1 VLEAGNYFMDT
12 VKLSINGQE
21 VTAPKGELLIEV
33 CEMHGIYLPRF
44 CHFRGLT
51 AQASCRMCVVRV
63 EKIPKLQ
70 TACTMPVT
78 EGMVVTTESAEIEE
92 VRAAMLEFLLSNHPV
107 DCPVCD
113 RAGECELQ
121 DQTYGFGEDRTR
133 MQFSDKEPTLERQI
147 APFIYNDPQRCVV
160 CKRCTR
166 VCEEW
171 MDEFA
176 ITTVNRGS
184 HTLISAFTGWVECSD
199 CGNCV
204 DVCPTGTLLHVPY
217 KYISRPWDLKQT
229 PTVCNFCS
237 DGCSILAGSRS
248 EQLIRSVARDGRG
261 RTAGG
266 INHDF
271 LCALGRYPIDFVHNP
286 ERIERPFIRRGEHLV
301 PTTWDD
307 ALSYVAKRLSEV
319 KSQHGG
325 DAIGVV
331 SAARLLNEDQYILK
345 KFAAEALETRNAE
358 FYHDEDEIDFASF
371 FKYGTPTMATQ
382 EHIQNADTILLI
394 GSDPNEENPLTAF
407 SIRWAVRQKSARL
420 LIVNSMGSRL
430 ERQAQIAVRVR
441 EGSEPALIAALLDE
455 SKVAEAADAM
465 GASADDLQAIRQTL
479 LESERVIVIFGDEL
493 RGAAAEAL
501 PLLEQALATPNP
513 EVAQEAK
520 KAHIERLSREVA
532 STNSTQKPAINEN
545 PYTLIVARPTL
556 EVGAEPAR
564 TATKFSFVLLC
575 RYANSLGAFQMGLD
589 SSLSGGLS
597 AQAMVNGAGAGIR
610 ALYVAGED
618 LVAKANGEAEV
629 VRSQLAKLDLLVVQE
644 MFLTDTAK
652 LAHVVFPV
660 TSFAESQGTQVNNGS
675 QVQLVRR
682 TIPPVGQARPDWMV
696 VNSVAKLMGH
706 DFGYQGAVKNIFKEI
721 SEKAEGYAGL
731 SHNRLANEGATYVER
746 KQPDASRINRSEL
759 MDRLAAELT
768 HINRNVEVDRSELV
782 TKAGHRLH
790 RRYPL
795 ITRYSANL
803 PPGTAE
809 SEETRPAPLVFP
821 A

>member
-1 VLEAGNYFMDT
+1 MET
-12 VKLSINGQE
+12 VKLTINGQE

-33 CEMHGIYLPRF
+33 CEMNGIFLPRF

-51 AQASCRMCVVRV
+51 PQASCRLCVVRI

-70 TACTMPVT
+70 TACSTPVT
-78 EGMVVTTESAEIEE
+78 DGMIVTTESKEIEDT
-92 VRAAMLEFLLSNHPV
+92 RTAMIEFLLSNHPV

-133 MQFSDKEPTLERQI
+133 SQYSDKEATLERQI
-147 APFIYNDPQRCVV
+147 APFIYNDPQRCVT

-176 ITTVNRGS
+176 ITTINRGS
-184 HTLISAFTGWVECSD
+184 HTLISTFGGWVECSD

-217 KYISRPWDLKQT
+217 KYIARPWDLKQV

-237 DGCSILAGSRS
+237 DGCSMLAGTRS
-248 EQLIRSVARDGRG
+248 EQLVRTVARDGRG

-271 LCALGRYPIDFVHNP
+271 LCALGRYTIDFVHNP
-286 ERIERPFIRRGEHLV
+286 ERIERPLIRRGEQLV

-307 ALSYVAKRLSEV
+307 ALSFAAKRLAEI
-319 KSQHGG
+319 KAQNGG
-325 DAIGVV
+325 NSIGVI
-331 SAARLLNEDQYILK
+331 SAPRLLNEDQYTLK
-345 KFAAEALETRNAE
+345 KLASEVIETKNAD
-358 FYHDEDEIDFASF
+358 FYHDEDEIDLASF
-371 FKYGTPTMATQ
+371 FKYGTPTIATQ

-430 ERQAQIAVRVR
+430 ERQANIAVRVR
-441 EGSEPALIAALLDE
+441 EGSEPALIYALLDE
-455 SKVAEAADAM
+455 SKMAEAAEAM
-465 GASADDLQAIRQTL
+465 GANADDLKIIRQTL
-479 LESERVIVIFGDEL
+479 FESERVVVIFGNEVC
-493 RGAAAEAL
+493 GAAVEAL
-501 PLLEQALATPNP
+501 ALFESALATPNT
-513 EVAQEAK
+513 EAAQAAK
-520 KAHIERLSREVA
+520 KAHLDALARQVR
-532 STNSTQKPAINEN
+532 STNSTSKPAINEN
-545 PYTLIVARPTL
+545 PFTLITPHPTL
-556 EVGAEPAR
+556 EIAAEPVR
-564 TATKFSFVLLC
+564 TTTKFSVVPLV

-589 SSLSGGLS
+589 SSLTGGLS
-597 AQAMVNGAGAGIR
+597 AQAMTNGAGMQIK

-618 LVAKANGEAEV
+618 LVAKANDNAEQV
-629 VRSQLAKLDLLVVQE
+629 KAQLAKLDLLVVQE

-660 TSFAESQGTQVNNGS
+660 TSFAESQGTQVNNGA

-682 TIPPVGQARPDWMV
+682 AIPPVGQARPDWMV
-696 VNSVAKLMGH
+696 INSVAKLMGR
-706 DFGYQGAVKNIFKEI
+706 DFGFQSAVKNIFKEI
-721 SEKAEGYAGL
+721 AEKVAGYAGL
-731 SHNRLANEGATYVER
+731 SHNRLANEGAKQIER
-746 KQPDASRINRSEL
+746 AQPDASRINRAEL
-759 MDRLAAELT
+759 MQRLAAEIA
-768 HINRNVEVDRSELV
+768 HINRQIEVDRSELV
-782 TKAGHRLH
+782 TKAGARLH

-795 ITRYSANL
+795 ITRYSEML
-803 PPGTAE
+803 TPKPQML
-809 SEETRPAPLVFP
+809 SEEERAAPLIFP